1 MRIGT
6 DLTFLTNAFSSIF
19 NINFPFCPFFYK
31 IVLSADSRD
40 ARWMLSLPRYSLS
53 Y

>member
-1 MRIGT
+1 MRIET

-19 NINFPFCPFFYK
+19 NIYFPFYK
-31 IVLSADSRD
+31 IVLTDSRD

>member
-1 MRIGT
+1 MRIET

-19 NINFPFCPFFYK
+19 NIYFPFCPFFYK
-31 IVLSADSRD
+31 IVLTDCRE
-40 ARWMLSLPRYSLS
+40 ARWMLSMSRYSLS

>member
-19 NINFPFCPFFYK
+19 NIYFPFYK